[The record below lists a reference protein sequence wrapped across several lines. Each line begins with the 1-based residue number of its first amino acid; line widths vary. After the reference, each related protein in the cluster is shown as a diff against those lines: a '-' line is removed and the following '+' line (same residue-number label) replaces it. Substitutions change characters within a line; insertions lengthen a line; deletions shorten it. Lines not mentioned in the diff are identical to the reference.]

1 MKRSYDARRVRLI
14 ALTAAAILIL
24 SSCSYGKRDARTDD
38 AKPEEAPTPI
48 SMMVPLFQPQPPSDE
63 LMNELNAKTGAV
75 LNVQWIPDDI
85 YTNKMMNALETNTLK
100 QVTYVRQ
107 IDYNLVKNAIRSGMF
122 WDIGPYL
129 DYYPNLKTLSKHTLD
144 ETKLDGKYYGLYNE
158 RPASRQGILI
168 RKDWLERLNM
178 KAPETI
184 DELYQVIKAFTL
196 NDPDGNGKQDTIGL
210 TDRNDLVYGAFK
222 TLSSYFGTP
231 NNWLLSNGAFIP
243 DFETPEYMD
252 TMNFMKKL
260 YNENIMNK
268 DFPVASKQ
276 LQRYMLISGKA
287 GVYVGSLSDAP
298 RMLEEMKQVNA
309 AADLTLVN
317 RIQGP
322 KGYGVWS
329 IPDYSGLF
337 LFSKKAI
344 KTQEEL
350 KAILTFFDKSMNKDV
365 SNLMLYGQEG
375 KHYVLQNGE
384 VAVPADM
391 FQRMNA
397 EVRPL
402 LSLMIANISNPNLF
416 KQSEQGQEPILQQ
429 VNRLVADNEGMLI
442 HDPTV
447 GLSSLTFDAHGT
459 ELASIMTNATYNYIL
474 GKIDAAGFRSEI
486 ESWKN
491 KGGSQIVKE
500 YEEAYSKSRSASP

>member
-1 MKRSYDARRVRLI
+1 MNKYALRWIRL
-14 ALTAAAILIL
+14 AILVISAGVLL
-24 SSCSYGKRDARTDD
+24 SSCSSGVPDAEKEK
-38 AKPEEAPTPI
+38 AKLALTPI
-48 SMMVPLFQPQPPSDE
+48 SMMVPLFQPQPPTDE
-63 LMNELNAKTGAV
+63 LMRELNEKTGAE

-85 YTNKMMNALETNTLK
+85 YTSKMLNALETNTLK

-107 IDYNLVKNAIRSGMF
+107 IDYNLVKNSIRSDMF

-129 DYYPNLKTLSKHTLD
+129 DYYPNLKTLSKDTLN
-144 ETKLDGKYYGLYNE
+144 ETMLDGKYYGLYNE
-158 RPASRQGILI
+158 RPSSRQGIMI
-168 RKDWLERLNM
+168 RKDWLERLGLKEPTTM
-178 KAPETI
+178 

-196 NDPDGNGKQDTIGL
+196 DDPDGNGKQDTMGM

-231 NNWLLSNGAFIP
+231 NNWLLSKGTFIP

-260 YNENIMNK
+260 YSENIMNK

-276 LQRYMLISGKA
+276 VQRYMMISGKA

-298 RMLEEMKQVNA
+298 RMFEEMKQVNA
-309 AADLTLVN
+309 NADLTLIN
-317 RIQGP
+317 HIQGP

-329 IPDYSGLF
+329 IPHYSGLF
-337 LFSKKAI
+337 LFSKKSI

-350 KAILTFFDKSMNKDV
+350 KAILAFFDKTMNKDAA
-365 SNLMLYGQEG
+365 NLMLYGQEG
-375 KHYVLQNGE
+375 KHYLIKDGQ
-384 VAVPADM
+384 VAVPTEM

-402 LSLMIANISNPNLF
+402 LSLMIANISNPNLL
-416 KQSEQGQEPILQQ
+416 KPSEKGQEPILQK
-429 VNRLVADNEGMLI
+429 VNQLVADNESMLI

-447 GLSSLTFDAHGT
+447 GLSSLTNDAHGT
-459 ELASIMTNATYNYIL
+459 ELGSIMTNATYNYIL
-474 GKIDAAGFRSEI
+474 GKIDAAGFRNEI

-491 KGGSQIVKE
+491 RGGAQIIKE
-500 YEEAYSKSRSASP
+500 FEEAYNKSKTAAR